1 MFCFHVGFHVQSAAE
16 DHMAHWAFCFALVHV
31 LVLIERAL
39 VKELLSADLALMPI
53 LVGNNV
59 QSGNALPVPWI
70 PHPQTFYK

>member
-1 MFCFHVGFHVQSAAE
+1 MFCFHVGFHVQSTAE
-16 DHMAHWAFCFALVHV
+16 DDMTNRALGLALVYI
-31 LVLIERAL
+31 LMLIKRAL

-59 QSGNALPVPWI
+59 QSSNALPVPWF